1 MTVSRLIFDAAA
13 AVAILFGGLMVV
25 TKNAVRSVLTLV
37 VAFFALAV
45 CYVML
50 LSPFIA
56 AVQVI
61 VYAGAILVLFLFVLM
76 LLNIGHIPAGASRPF
91 QTLLGSI
98 AVVLFAAL
106 LLGTLRGSGAQI
118 APPSMLPSTGERSS
132 RNDSTTA
139 PSSGSGR
146 RSVGTPTARLPSRYC
161 SACET
166 ALSPVSPIV

>member
-1 MTVSRLIFDAAA
+1 MTVSRFIFDAAA

-118 APPSMLPSTGERSS
+118 APPSGADAATIADPASLSRELFSGYLLHFEAVSVLLLAALVGAFVLARREKRS
-132 RNDSTTA
+132 
-139 PSSGSGR
+139 
-146 RSVGTPTARLPSRYC
+146 
-161 SACET
+161 
-166 ALSPVSPIV
+166 

>member
-1 MTVSRLIFDAAA
+1 MTIQRFVFDAAGL
-13 AVAILFGGLMVV
+13 VAILFGGLMVV
-25 TKNAVRSVLTLV
+25 AKNAVRGVLTLV

-76 LLNIGHIPAGASRPF
+76 LLNIGHIPPGTSRPF
-91 QTLLGSI
+91 QTFLGSI

-106 LLGTLRGSGAQI
+106 LLGPLRGAGAQTPPPSGADAALI
-118 APPSMLPSTGERSS
+118 ADPASLSRQLFADYLLHFEAVSVLLLAALVGAFVLARREKRS
-132 RNDSTTA
+132 
-139 PSSGSGR
+139 
-146 RSVGTPTARLPSRYC
+146 
-161 SACET
+161 
-166 ALSPVSPIV
+166 

>member
-1 MTVSRLIFDAAA
+1 VTVERFVFDAAA

-56 AVQVI
+56 AIQVI

-76 LLNIGHIPAGASRPF
+76 LLNIGHIPAERSGRPI
-91 QTLLGSI
+91 QTFLGSLGVI
-98 AVVLFAAL
+98 LFAAL
-106 LLGTLRGSGAQI
+106 LLGTLRGAGASI
-118 APPSMLPSTGERSS
+118 P
-132 RNDSTTA
+132 
-139 PSSGSGR
+139 PSSGLAPAALTDPASLSRQLFSDYLLHFEAVSVLLLAALVGAFVLAR
-146 RSVGTPTARLPSRYC
+146 REKKP
-161 SACET
+161 
-166 ALSPVSPIV
+166 